1 MAAHDPGNDRGEIYR
16 STISVMFFGTPNAGS
31 HTDEKK
37 RVQVLKKMAKAAFVH
52 VPPKIE
58 AALKSHSDEL
68 LDLADDFRK
77 VDICET
83 NRLQIYSFYEM
94 QDTKILGERVLKRFN
109 QLLKT
114 LLLWLTFVSR

>member
-1 MAAHDPGNDRGEIYR
+1 
-16 STISVMFFGTPNAGS
+16 MFFGTPNAGS
-31 HTDEKK
+31 QADEKK

-77 VDICET
+77 LDICES

-114 LLLWLTFVSR
+114 FLLWLTFVSR